1 MKIRL
6 KDFMMFVEK
15 AKTMEDLDE
24 IDRVAFECVDHEI
37 TRIGYMKLYMAIFK
51 KQQELK
57 EIN

>member
-6 KDFMMFVEK
+6 KDFFSYVEK
-15 AKTMEDLDE
+15 AKTLEDLSE

-37 TRIGYMKLYMAIFK
+37 SRMGYMKLQLAIFK

-57 EIN
+57 